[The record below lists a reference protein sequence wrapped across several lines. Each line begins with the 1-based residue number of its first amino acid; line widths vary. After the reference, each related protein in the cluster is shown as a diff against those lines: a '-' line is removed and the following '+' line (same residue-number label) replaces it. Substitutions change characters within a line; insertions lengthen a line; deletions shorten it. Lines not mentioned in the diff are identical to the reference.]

1 MDPVQDVITELRDVT
16 RKLAGAAKLDS
27 GEFTQLLTRR
37 GELIRCLCSGVFD
50 PSDARI
56 TAILR
61 DGEHILDKAR
71 TRREMLKSEASS
83 LELLNS
89 LCGGIRSTIPRK
101 EHAAVDV
108 TA

>member
-1 MDPVQDVITELRDVT
+1 MDPVQDVIAELREVT
-16 RKLAGAAKLDS
+16 RKLAVAVQLDT
-27 GEFTQLLTRR
+27 GEFTQLLMRR
-37 GELIRCLCSGVFD
+37 GELIRCLCSGAFD

-61 DGEHILDKAR
+61 DGEHILDRAR
-71 TRREMLKSEASS
+71 TRRELLKSEASS
-83 LELLNS
+83 LELLGS
-89 LCGGIRSTIPRK
+89 FCGGIRSTIPRK